1 MLKNAG
7 LVASGAS
14 IGMRALLS
22 LVLCAAAF
30 GQQKAPDDADGKKT
44 FENVCSQCHELSLS
58 TGRRSTHDE
67 WMAVV
72 QRMAEKGANASDAEY
87 FAIVDYLTKNYG
99 PARLNVNQATAV
111 DLAPFFA
118 ITEAD
123 AEGIVKYRKA
133 NGNFKSLDDLL
144 KSGADRKKIEAKKDS
159 IEF

>member
-1 MLKNAG
+1 MRKNAG
-7 LVASGAS
+7 SVEFGAS
-14 IGMRALLS
+14 VAMMALLS
-22 LVLCAAAF
+22 LVLCAGAF
-30 GQQKAPDDADGKKT
+30 AQQKAADDAEGKKA

-67 WMAVV
+67 WMALV

-99 PARLNVNQATAV
+99 PARLNVNQAMAV

-118 ITEAD
+118 ITQAD
-123 AEGIVKYRKA
+123 AEEIVKYRKA
-133 NGNFKSLDDLL
+133 NGDFKSVDDLL

>member
-1 MLKNAG
+1 MCFMLKHVG
-7 LVASGAS
+7 PVGSGVSVA
-14 IGMRALLS
+14 LPLS

-30 GQQKAPDDADGKKT
+30 AQQKTDDIDGKKA

-67 WMAVV
+67 WMALV

-87 FAIVDYLTKNYG
+87 FAIVDYLTKTYG
-99 PARLNVNQATAV
+99 PARLNVNQAMAS

-118 ITEAD
+118 ITQAD
-123 AEGIVKYRKA
+123 AEAIVKYRKA
-133 NGNFKSLDDLL
+133 NGNFKSVDDLL
-144 KSGADRKKIEAKKDS
+144 KSGADKQKIEAKKDS